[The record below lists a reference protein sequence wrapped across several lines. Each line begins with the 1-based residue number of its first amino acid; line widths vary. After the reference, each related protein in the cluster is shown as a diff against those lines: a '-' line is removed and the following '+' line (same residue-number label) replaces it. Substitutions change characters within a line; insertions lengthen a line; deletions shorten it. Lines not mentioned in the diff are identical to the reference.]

1 MRQRIFDTHLNA
13 NAFTTASQFTF
24 GDIPR
29 TLSDRSPATINW
41 DLSLL
46 KTFTVL
52 ERFKGQFRAEATN
65 ALNTPQCN
73 GPGTAFG
80 NLNFGRITRRANF
93 PRYIQLG
100 VGVSF

>member
-1 MRQRIFDTHLNA
+1 MRARA

-24 GDIPR
+24 GNVPR
-29 TLSDRSPATINW
+29 TLSDRSPGTINW

-46 KTFTVL
+46 KTFTVM

-65 ALNTPQCN
+65 ALNTPQFN
-73 GPGTAFG
+73 GPNTAFG
-80 NLNFGRITRRANF
+80 NVNFGRITQQANF

-100 VGVSF
+100 VRVTF